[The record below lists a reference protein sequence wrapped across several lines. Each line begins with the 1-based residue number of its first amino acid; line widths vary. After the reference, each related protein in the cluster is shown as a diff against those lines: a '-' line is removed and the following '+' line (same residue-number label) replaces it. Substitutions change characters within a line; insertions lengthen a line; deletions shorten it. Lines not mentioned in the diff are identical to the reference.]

1 MFKNFKE
8 LHSYYTGKSF
18 NTYISNDNILR
29 IQKPVFNKEF
39 EWEMLP
45 NTNDAFILNQF
56 YNIFEKNPIGDTDKI
71 NSSIDIFYNKFREK

>member
-8 LHSYYTGKSF
+8 LYSYYTGKSF

-56 YNIFEKNPIGDTDKI
+56 YNIFERNPIGDVSKMKD
-71 NSSIDIFYNKFREK
+71 SIDIFYDKFKEK